1 VEEVVVRFDDGD
13 SGGGGGEQ
21 ELERV
26 LGEVTDPTRK
36 AETKVETKD
45 VTGREM

>member
-1 VEEVVVRFDDGD
+1 MTTAI
-13 SGGGGGEQ
+13 GGVDQ

-36 AETKVETKD
+36 AETKVEMED
-45 VTGREM
+45 VTGREMLGKYSG